1 MSFMDQN
8 SDAAKTVSE
17 SRAPVRTALNVLGLC
32 FALSVL
38 GRGLVESFTV
48 FLLPISESFG
58 WDRARVVSIYS
69 LTALAAGAAAPPAR
83 RPFVPSYPRPPSLP
97 GPLPRL
103 PRFLIWAVDPPLPP

>member
-1 MSFMDQN
+1 MILMDQD
-8 SDAAKTVSE
+8 SDAAKTATE
-17 SRAPVRTALNVLGLC
+17 SGAPVLTALNVLALC

-69 LTALAAGAAAPPAR
+69 LSALAAGLAGPPGGPA
-83 RPFVPSYPRPPSLP
+83 FGPSRPPQGFFTGPFSLC
-97 GPLPRL
+97 G
-103 PRFLIWAVDPPLPP
+103 